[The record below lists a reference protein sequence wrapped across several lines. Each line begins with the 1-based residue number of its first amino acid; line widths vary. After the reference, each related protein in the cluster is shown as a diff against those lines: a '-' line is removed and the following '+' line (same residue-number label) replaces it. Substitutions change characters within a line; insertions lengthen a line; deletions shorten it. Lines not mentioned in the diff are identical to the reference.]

1 MSLLRDDGVNP
12 HYRDASKWK
21 LESLSQNDREE
32 KSNLKSTN
40 EERTVLSHPEAM
52 LTLTPVGGNTR

>member
-1 MSLLRDDGVNP
+1 MRDDGVNLLP
-12 HYRDASKWK
+12 QKWK
-21 LESLSQNDREE
+21 LESLSPNDREE

-40 EERTVLSHPEAM
+40 EEITVLSHPEAM